1 MKMNFNND
9 FLYMLGLKLR
19 GITEAAF
26 LSTISISI
34 TCIIFILV
42 VFFVTDWS
50 GVQEHIGECILASAI
65 VNLGWYHQFGK

>member
-1 MKMNFNND
+1 MKMNFNNN

-26 LSTISISI
+26 LSTMSISI

-42 VFFVTDWS
+42 VFFVTDWT
-50 GVQEHIGECILASAI
+50 GVVFKSMLANAS
-65 VNLGWYHQFGK
+65 LLQRSLT